1 MGIYKVTYKQSMFV
15 RADSDSDASSK
26 CWEMFEDGPSSIY
39 ASATELHKGDP
50 EYDEAVNELGVE
62 D

>member
-1 MGIYKVTYKQSMFV
+1 MGIYKLTYKQSTFV
-15 RADSDSDASSK
+15 RADSQREAEGK
-26 CWEMFEDGPSSIY
+26 CWEMFEDGPSSIH

-50 EYDEAVNELGVE
+50 EYEEAVNELGGE